1 MVGLDFM
8 SAMMTPVNKLLIVVM
23 ASVPDPDPD
32 PAGMLG
38 DREGLQASDTSAL
51 S

>member
-1 MVGLDFM
+1 MVGLDFV

-32 PAGMLG
+32 PDPGRQRG
-38 DREGLQASDTSAL
+38 ASGF
-51 S
+51 